1 MSILVIDGMG
11 GGLGAQIVMQL
22 RQQMPDREIIAVGT
36 NSVATTNMVKAGANK
51 GATGANA
58 VRVCLRNAACV
69 VGPIGIIIADSML
82 GEITAE
88 IAALISG
95 APVPKVLVPVNHKN
109 LEIVGL
115 QAQPTMAELIKA
127 TVQRVK
133 EITGNRSE

>member
-11 GGLGAQIVMQL
+11 GGMGAQLVAQL
-22 RQQMPDREIIAVGT
+22 RQQMPDVEIIAVGT

-58 VRVCLRNAACV
+58 VRVCLHNASCV
-69 VGPIGIIIADSML
+69 VGPLGIIIADSML

-95 APVPKVLVPVNHKN
+95 APVPKVLLPVNHKN

-115 QAQPTMAELIKA
+115 QTLPTMAELIKA
-127 TVQRVK
+127 AVHRVQA
-133 EITGNRSE
+133 ILSGH